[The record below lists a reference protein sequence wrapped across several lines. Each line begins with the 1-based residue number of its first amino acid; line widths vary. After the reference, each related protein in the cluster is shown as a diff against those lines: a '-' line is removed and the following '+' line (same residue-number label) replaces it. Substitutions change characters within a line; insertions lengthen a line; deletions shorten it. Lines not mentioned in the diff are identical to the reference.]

1 MVPNL
6 SGFKGTGGR
15 DSGLDEQRV
24 VPRFLPLHSRRP
36 GTSGA
41 GSWRSPAHLGF
52 HQLLLD
58 AFGRVLAVVQLLQL
72 ALSPLL
78 RLADVLQKL
87 SGLRAGFHG
96 LKGEGTGERWP
107 NLSTEKDGDHL
118 LNRKK
123 NRVTLNGYFY
133 PFFKTY
139 KRFILFCVSPVLRC
153 TYIYFF
159 NIAEFGMHLR
169 LKLMVFFSFLG
180 YRR

>member
-1 MVPNL
+1 MVPSL
-6 SGFKGTGGR
+6 LGFKGTGGR
-15 DSGLDEQRV
+15 DSSLDEQEQREGGPEV
-24 VPRFLPLHSRRP
+24 SSPAQPEA

-87 SGLRAGFHG
+87 GGLRAGFHG

-139 KRFILFCVSPVLRC
+139 KRFILFCVSSVLRC
-153 TYIYFF
+153 TYIFF
-159 NIAEFGMHLR
+159 
-169 LKLMVFFSFLG
+169 
-180 YRR
+180 